1 MNDEQISSIKKT
13 EFIEHLRKGVRYV
26 GNYKMDLSDVK
37 SLISFGKL
45 IPSGNMEGRI
55 LLNNNPGN
63 LKMERVDVGGMNLSS
78 KYTYLNISGKNNE
91 VFQIEN
97 VLIISDK
104 NDPKYLTLY
113 LIDHE

>member
-1 MNDEQISSIKKT
+1 MNDEQINPIKKT

-37 SLISFGKL
+37 DYLSRVKIV
-45 IPSGNMEGRI
+45 PSGNMEGRI

-63 LKMERVDVGGMNLSS
+63 LKMERVGVGGMNLSS

-91 VFQIEN
+91 IFQIEN